1 MNIAAEFSLYRIDV
15 YVKNKKHLRP
25 VPDWYCDLEIRI
37 NSAFTLEI
45 RIIITER
52 LYFSSSD
59 FFFSCLDTP
68 QGSCSFVLMSLVL
81 MIYSEEYQFT
91 APKNN
96 HLFSILVSCTFI
108 P

>member
-59 FFFSCLDTP
+59 FFF
-68 QGSCSFVLMSLVL
+68 LV
-81 MIYSEEYQFT
+81 
-91 APKNN
+91 
-96 HLFSILVSCTFI
+96 
-108 P
+108 

>member
-15 YVKNKKHLRP
+15 YIKIKKHLRP
-25 VPDWYCDLEIRI
+25 VPDWYCALEIRI

-59 FFFSCLDTP
+59 VFFFLFRHTTR
-68 QGSCSFVLMSLVL
+68 LV
-81 MIYSEEYQFT
+81 QFCIDV
-91 APKNN
+91 ACAYD
-96 HLFSILVSCTFI
+96 LF
-108 P
+108 